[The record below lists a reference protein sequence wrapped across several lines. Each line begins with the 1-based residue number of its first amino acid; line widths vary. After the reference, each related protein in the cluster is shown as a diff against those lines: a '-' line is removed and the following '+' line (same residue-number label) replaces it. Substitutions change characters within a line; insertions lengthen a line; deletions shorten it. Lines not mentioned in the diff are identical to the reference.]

1 MAQRPKP
8 VGGFAGGAVG
18 YSGFPQVAVGSAE
31 TPLDFRRRQ
40 RGEGIEETGPDRTL
54 CAVGR
59 YELIGDS
66 RQPNIVAH
74 PLRHAPIGWAGLG
87 SLTAYPTASLAGV
100 PRHPDSPA
108 QPILNEGAASSS
120 RGSKEIQLCV
130 PRAADRSCRGYGHDP
145 ETGPAVAPRLRRN

>member
-8 VGGFAGGAVG
+8 VGGFAWGAVG

-40 RGEGIEETGPDRTL
+40 RGEGIEETSPDRTL

-59 YELIGDS
+59 DELIGDS
-66 RQPNIVAH
+66 RQPNIVAR
-74 PLRHAPIGWAGLG
+74 PLRPAPIGWAGPG
-87 SLTAYPTASLAGV
+87 SLTASPTASLAGV

-108 QPILNEGAASSS
+108 QPTLHA
-120 RGSKEIQLCV
+120 
-130 PRAADRSCRGYGHDP
+130 
-145 ETGPAVAPRLRRN
+145 GPASPRPGARAIPL